1 LEYTKYKRKA
11 TDNKEEN
18 VDIAV
23 RLLKPYLKKGDLL
36 IIKPNLNSIKIKLF
50 TISSYLTSLFTRGM
64 THSTMYAGKGNVVD
78 LDLRLGRSLKKMTLK
93 NLLKSKYKRFKGFTV
108 YAVQP
113 KKYTNRQRYNVGK
126 ILNQL
131 LKKSREIDFSV
142 SQYLSMLYWAIVRGI
157 KWNNLYKI
165 KAKYDFKK
173 GVCSSLNAYILKMGG
188 VKLGTR
194 PLVFFLPSTFIFSK
208 YFKIK
213 KKLKV

>member
-1 LEYTKYKRKA
+1 MEYTKYKRKA
-11 TDNKEEN
+11 TNNKEEN
-18 VDIAV
+18 IDTAV

-36 IIKPNLNSIKIKLF
+36 IIKPNLTSIKIKIF
-50 TISSYLTSLFTRGM
+50 AISSYLIALFSRGM

-78 LDLRLGRSLKKMTLK
+78 LDLRLGRSLRKMTLK
-93 NLLKSKYKRFKGFTV
+93 DLLKSKYDRFKGFTV

-113 KKYTNRQRYNVGK
+113 KRYTNRQRYNVGK

-131 LKKSREIDFSV
+131 LKKGREIDFSV
-142 SQYLSMLYWAIVRGI
+142 KQYLSMLYWAIVRGI
-157 KWNNLYKI
+157 RYNTLYKI
-165 KAKYDFKK
+165 KDKYNLKK

-194 PLVFFLPSTFIFSK
+194 PLVSFLPSTFIFSK

-213 KKLKV
+213 KKVKV